1 MVTLRAADI
10 KCELF
15 HNGEYKVVAIKDYL
29 DEIIAHK
36 DDLSDYDGDIIR
48 VYYYD
53 YSASYGLKHF
63 EYTPRE
69 LLALYENVLTEQM
82 TLF

>member
-1 MVTLRAADI
+1 MENRNGYVRG
-10 KCELF
+10 ELF

-48 VYYYD
+48 VCYYD
-53 YSASYGLKHF
+53 YSAESYGLKYF
-63 EYTPRE
+63 KYTSRE
-69 LLALYENVLTEQM
+69 LLALYEDFLTEQM
-82 TLF
+82 SLF